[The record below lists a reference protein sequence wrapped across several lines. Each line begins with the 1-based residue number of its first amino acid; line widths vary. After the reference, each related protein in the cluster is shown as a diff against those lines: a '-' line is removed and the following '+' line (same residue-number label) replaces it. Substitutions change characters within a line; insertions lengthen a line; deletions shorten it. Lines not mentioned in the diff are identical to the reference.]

1 MAGYKRLITGKEE
14 RTLVKRLC
22 SYLFKYKLALILT
35 ILSGLVGVFLTVL
48 GPRLLGTATNVLFSG
63 IMSQKLID
71 AGFKP
76 GTPKS
81 VIIRLMDAHGMGK
94 LADMVQAM
102 TINLKVGMNWR
113 YFAILLVWVGIIY
126 LVAVGLRIF
135 ENWLL
140 AKVIAKSVF
149 EMRQQIEDK
158 INHLPLCYFDSVPR
172 GQIMSTTTND
182 VDNITTSLQQ
192 ILSQLLFST
201 FMIFGVVIMMFTIS
215 WIFTLS
221 TIGALCIVVFITK
234 IFINK
239 SKPSF
244 VAQWQATGDIQSQ
257 VEEVYSGNEV
267 IKAYNQQKEVEKAF
281 DKKNH
286 HFYKVTYKAQAMS
299 GAVNPVDG
307 FLGNLIFVAIVIVG
321 GICVIKGQMTLGDLQ
336 AFAQYSRQIQRPV
349 VQLASMS
356 TNVQSALASCK
367 RFFDFLDAENEEPD
381 EATESFEEDGRPFEG
396 KVSFEGVWFSYVPE
410 DPLIEDLNFSASPG
424 QMIAI
429 VGPTG
434 AGKTTIVNLLMRFYE
449 IQKGEIKVSGI
460 NTRHVTRQDLRS
472 HFGMVLQDTWLFR
485 GTIRENLLYGLKP
498 GEKISEEEFMEA
510 CLKTHVDDFVQ
521 GLKNKYDTVLDSDAS
536 QLSQGER
543 QLLTICRAYI
553 SQPDILIL
561 DEATSS
567 VDTRTEMLVQQAMNS
582 LSQNR
587 TSFVIAHRLSTI
599 RDADTIL
606 VVNHGN
612 IVEKG
617 NHEELLKKN
626 GEYAKLYRSQ
636 FATADA

>member
-1 MAGYKRLITGKEE
+1 MAAYKKLITGKEQ
-14 RTLVKRLC
+14 RALIKRLC
-22 SYLFKYKLALILT
+22 SYLFKYRLPLILT
-35 ILSGLVGVFLTVL
+35 VASGLVGVFLTVL

-63 IMSQKLID
+63 LMSQKLMD

-81 VIIRLMDAHGMGK
+81 AIIRLMDAHGMGK
-94 LADMVQAM
+94 LANMVRAM
-102 TINLKVGMNWR
+102 SINLKEGMDWR
-113 YFAILLVWVGIIY
+113 YFAVLLIWVGAIY
-126 LVAVGLRIF
+126 VAAVALRIF

-149 EMRQQIEDK
+149 EMRRQIEEK
-158 INHLPLCYFDSVPR
+158 INRLPLSYFDSVPR
-172 GQIMSTTTND
+172 GEIMSTTTND
-182 VDNITTSLQQ
+182 LDNITTSLQQ
-192 ILSQLLFST
+192 VLSQLLFSA

-215 WIFTLS
+215 WIFTLC
-221 TIGALCIVVFITK
+221 TMGALCIVVLITK
-234 IFINK
+234 IFING
-239 SKPSF
+239 SKPAF
-244 VAQWQATGDIQSQ
+244 AAQWQATGDIQSQ

-281 DKKNH
+281 DKRNRR
-286 HFYKVTYKAQAMS
+286 FYKVTYKAQSLS

-307 FLGNLIFVAIVIVG
+307 FLGNIIFVAIVIIG
-321 GICVIKGQMTLGDLQ
+321 GIAVIKGDMSLGDLQ

-356 TNVQSALASCK
+356 TSIQSALASCK
-367 RFFDFLDAENEEPD
+367 RFFDFLDAQNEEDD
-381 EATESFEEDGRPFEG
+381 EAKERFGEGGKKFEG
-396 KVSFEGVWFSYVPE
+396 RVAFENVYFSYVPE
-410 DPLIEDLNFSASPG
+410 DPLIKDLNLTALPG
-424 QMIAI
+424 QTIAI

-460 NTRHVTRQDLRS
+460 NAKDVSRKELRS

-485 GTIRENLLYGLKP
+485 GTIRDNLLYGLKP
-498 GEKISEEEFMEA
+498 GREVNEEEFMEA
-510 CLKTHVDDFVQ
+510 CRKTHVDDFVSA
-521 GLKNKYDTVLDSDAS
+521 LKNGYETMLDSDAS

-599 RDADTIL
+599 RDADVIL

-617 NHEELLKKN
+617 SHDELLEKN

-636 FATADA
+636 FVG

>member
-1 MAGYKRLITGKEE
+1 MAVSGKPITGKEQ
-14 RTLVKRLC
+14 RVLIKRLC
-22 SYLFKYKLALILT
+22 SYLFKYKLALIFT
-35 ILSGLVGVFLTVL
+35 VVSGLAGVFLTVL

-63 IMSQKLID
+63 IMSQKLMD

-81 VIIRLMDAHGMGK
+81 VIIHLMDLHGMGK
-94 LADMVQAM
+94 LAAMVQNM
-102 TINLKVGMNWR
+102 SINLKEGMDWK
-113 YFAILLVWVGIIY
+113 YFAILLIWVAAIY
-126 LVAVGLRIF
+126 LVAVGLRIL

-149 EMRQQIEDK
+149 EMRRQIEEK
-158 INHLPLCYFDSVPR
+158 INHLPLRYFDSVPR
-172 GQIMSTTTND
+172 GDVMSTTTND

-192 ILSQLLFST
+192 ILSQLLFSV
-201 FMIFGVVIMMFTIS
+201 FMVFGVVIMMFTIS
-215 WIFTLS
+215 WIFTLA
-221 TIGALCIVVFITK
+221 TLVALCIVVLITK

-244 VAQWQATGDIQSQ
+244 AAQWQATGAIQSQ

-267 IKAYNQQKEVEKAF
+267 IKAYNQQQEVEKAF
-281 DKKNH
+281 DKRNH
-286 HFYKVTYKAQAMS
+286 RFYKVTYRAQSLS
-299 GAVNPVDG
+299 GAVNPVDS
-307 FLGNLIFVAIVIVG
+307 FLGNLIFVAVVIIG
-321 GICVIKGQMTLGDLQ
+321 GLAVIKGEMSLGDLQ
-336 AFAQYSRQIQRPV
+336 AFAQYSRQVQRPV

-356 TNVQSALASCK
+356 TSVQSALASCK
-367 RFFDFLDAENEEPD
+367 RFFDFLDAKNEEED
-381 EATESFEEDGRPFEG
+381 KAVESFKEDGKKFESNVEF
-396 KVSFEGVWFSYVPE
+396 KNVCFSYFPE
-410 DPLIEDLNFSASPG
+410 DPLIEDLNFKASPG

-449 IQKGEIKVSGI
+449 VQKGEITVSGV
-460 NTRHVTRQDLRS
+460 NTKDVSRQELRS
-472 HFGMVLQDTWLFR
+472 HFGMVLQDTWLFN
-485 GTIRENLLYGLKP
+485 GTIRDNLLYGLKP
-498 GEKISEEEFMEA
+498 GMKISEEEFAKICRE
-510 CLKTHVDDFVQ
+510 THVDDFVSA
-521 GLKNKYDTVLDSDAS
+521 LKDGYETMLDSDAS

-567 VDTRTEMLVQQAMNS
+567 VDTRTEVLVQQAMSS
-582 LSQNR
+582 LMQSR

-606 VVNHGN
+606 VVNHGS
-612 IVEKG
+612 IIEKG
-617 NHEELLKKN
+617 THEELLEKN
-626 GEYAKLYRSQ
+626 GEYAQLYRSQ
-636 FATADA
+636 FAD

>member
-1 MAGYKRLITGKEE
+1 MAGYGKLITGKEQ
-14 RTLVKRLC
+14 RTLIKRLC

-35 ILSGLVGVFLTVL
+35 VASGLAGVFLTVL

-63 IMSQKLID
+63 LMSQKLID

-81 VIIRLMDAHGMGK
+81 VIIRMMDLHGMGK
-94 LADMVQAM
+94 LVNMVQDM
-102 TINLKVGMNWR
+102 SINLKEGMDWR
-113 YFAILLVWVGIIY
+113 YFAILLIWVAVIY
-126 LVAVGLRIF
+126 LVAVALRII

-140 AKVIAKSVF
+140 AKIIAKSVF
-149 EMRQQIEDK
+149 EMRREIEEK
-158 INHLPLCYFDSVPR
+158 INHLPLRYFDSVPR
-172 GQIMSTTTND
+172 GEVMSTTTND

-192 ILSQLLFST
+192 ILSQLLFSV
-201 FMIFGVVIMMFTIS
+201 FMLFGVVIMMFTIS

-221 TIGALCIVVFITK
+221 TIGALCIVVLVTK

-244 VAQWQATGDIQSQ
+244 VAQWQATGAIQSQ
-257 VEEVYSGNEV
+257 VEETYSGNEV
-267 IKAYNQQKEVEKAF
+267 IKAYNQQREVGKIF
-281 DKKNH
+281 DEKNH
-286 HFYKVTYKAQAMS
+286 HFYKVTYKAQALS
-299 GAVNPVDG
+299 GVVNPVDG
-307 FLGNLIFVAIVIVG
+307 FLGNLIFVAIMIIG
-321 GICVIKGQMTLGDLQ
+321 GLAVIKGDMSLGDLQ

-356 TNVQSALASCK
+356 TSVQSALASCK
-367 RFFDFLDAENEEPD
+367 RFFDFLDAKNEEEDRAAERFD
-381 EATESFEEDGRPFEG
+381 ENGKKFEG
-396 KVSFEGVWFSYVPE
+396 KVEFENVYFSYFPE
-410 DPLIEDLNFSASPG
+410 DPLIEDLNLAASPG

-449 IQKGEIKVSGI
+449 IQKGEIKVSGV
-460 NTRHVTRQDLRS
+460 NTKNVSRRELRS
-472 HFGMVLQDTWLFR
+472 HFGMVLQDTWLFN
-485 GTIRENLLYGLKP
+485 GTIKDNLLYGLKP
-498 GEKISEEEFMEA
+498 DREISEEEFAKICKE
-510 CLKTHVDDFVQ
+510 THVDDFVLA
-521 GLKNKYDTVLDSDAS
+521 LKDGYDTVLDSDSS

-567 VDTRTEMLVQQAMNS
+567 VDTRTEVLVQQAMSS
-582 LSQNR
+582 LMQNR

-599 RDADTIL
+599 RDADIIL
-606 VVNHGN
+606 VVDHGS

-617 NHEELLKKN
+617 NHEELLKRN
-626 GEYAKLYRSQ
+626 GEYARLYRSQ
-636 FATADA
+636 FAD

>member
-1 MAGYKRLITGKEE
+1 MAGYKKLITGKEQ
-14 RTLVKRLC
+14 RTLIKRLC

-35 ILSGLVGVFLTVL
+35 IASGLVGVFLTVL

-63 IMSQKLID
+63 LMSQKLMD
-71 AGFKP
+71 AGFRP

-81 VIIRLMDAHGMGK
+81 VIIHMMDLHGMGK
-94 LADMVQAM
+94 LADMVKAM
-102 TINLKVGMNWR
+102 SINLKVGMDWK
-113 YFAILLVWVGIIY
+113 YFAILLIWVGVIY
-126 LVAVGLRIF
+126 LIAVALRIF

-140 AKVIAKSVF
+140 ARVIAKSVF
-149 EMRQQIEDK
+149 EMRRQIEEK
-158 INHLPLCYFDSVPR
+158 INRLPLRYFDSVPR
-172 GQIMSTTTND
+172 GEIMSTTTND

-201 FMIFGVVIMMFTIS
+201 FMIFGVAIMMFTIS
-215 WIFTLS
+215 WIFTLC
-221 TIGALCIVVFITK
+221 TIGALCIVVLITK

-267 IKAYNQQKEVEKAF
+267 IKAYSQQKEVEKSF
-281 DKKNH
+281 DKRNR
-286 HFYKVTYKAQAMS
+286 HFYKVTYKAQALS

-307 FLGNLIFVAIVIVG
+307 FLGNLIFVAIVIIG
-321 GICVIKGQMTLGDLQ
+321 GIAVIKGQMSLGDLQ

-367 RFFDFLDAENEEPD
+367 RFFDFLDAKNEEED
-381 EATESFEEDGRPFEG
+381 KATEHFGEDGKKFEG
-396 KVSFEGVWFSYVPE
+396 KVAFENVYFSYLPE
-410 DPLIEDLNFSASPG
+410 DPLIEDLNFAASPG

-460 NTRHVTRQDLRS
+460 NTKNVSRRELRS

-485 GTIRENLLYGLKP
+485 GTIKDNLIYGLKP
-498 GEKISEEEFMEA
+498 GKEIGEEEFMEA
-510 CLKTHVDDFVQ
+510 CKKTHVDDFVSS
-521 GLKNKYDTVLDSDAS
+521 LKNGYQTMLDSDAS

-582 LSQNR
+582 LSKNR

-636 FATADA
+636 FAD